1 MGTMKDVIE
10 MLLEEKG
17 EVTTESVA
25 VARGNG
31 RSKSYRVYAG
41 KVLREMW
48 EAGEIGRADFGAEGL
63 VYYRLQG
70 NAEEENEEAA
80 SPSPGALSS
89 PTPKPEE
96 LGRALVS
103 MVNGY
108 EGRIESLR
116 EQLNEEIERN
126 AELSRNI
133 RTLQERVAE
142 LNKRLQE
149 GCHTIPL
156 WRLQELAKGGGEGNG
171 VH

>member
-1 MGTMKDVIE
+1 MGTTREIIE
-10 MLLEEKG
+10 LLLEEKG

-31 RSKSYRVYAG
+31 RSKSYRVYAA
-41 KVLREMW
+41 KLLREMW
-48 EAGEIGRADFGAEGL
+48 EAGEVGRTDFGPGGI
-63 VYYRLQG
+63 VYYRLEK
-70 NAEEENEEAA
+70 EEGEGRSKRKPVSSAPLAA
-80 SPSPGALSS
+80 
-89 PTPKPEE
+89 PKPED

-116 EQLNEEIERN
+116 EQLNGEVERN
-126 AELSRNI
+126 AELSRTI

-149 GCHTIPL
+149 GCHSVPL
-156 WRLQELAKGGGEGNG
+156 WRLQEMAKGKGGG
-171 VH
+171 